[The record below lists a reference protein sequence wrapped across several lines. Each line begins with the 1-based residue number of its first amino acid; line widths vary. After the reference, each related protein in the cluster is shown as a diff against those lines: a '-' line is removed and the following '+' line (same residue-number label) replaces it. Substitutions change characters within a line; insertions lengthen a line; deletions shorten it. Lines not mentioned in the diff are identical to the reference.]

1 MGWQSSCVVLGLST
15 AAFALV
21 TALVLPAIRNEQAG
35 RRARFSGGL
44 LGPLRFITQ
53 QGNLLTL
60 SAASTIFGALQL
72 VLSSFL
78 VIYLVTVV
86 GHDLVSAGALLGAS
100 QVSGV
105 LGRILWGYIADRIR
119 SPRKLLASIGVGMGL
134 ACLATGL
141 LARTGPGLLAIPVA
155 VLFGATASG
164 WNGVFLA
171 EVMREVKPA
180 EVGFATSGSL
190 MFTYLGV
197 VIGPPLFGAA
207 AALVGFQGA
216 YALAAVLA
224 LAGAYLALP
233 RRPPF
238 ASTLDRA

>member
-1 MGWQSSCVVLGLST
+1 MRIGS
-15 AAFALV
+15 AL
-21 TALVLPAIRNEQAG
+21 
-35 RRARFSGGL
+35 
-44 LGPLRFITQ
+44 
-53 QGNLLTL
+53 
-60 SAASTIFGALQL
+60 
-72 VLSSFL
+72 
-78 VIYLVTVV
+78 
-86 GHDLVSAGALLGAS
+86 LVSCS
-100 QVSGV
+100 RPSVSG
-105 LGRILWGYIADRIR
+105 W
-119 SPRKLLASIGVGMGL
+119 GL

-216 YALAAVLA
+216 YALSGVLA